1 MKKSLFF
8 GIGCGVAGFVGLRW
22 RRIRSGGDSRSSF
35 GGGGLS
41 KYASSSSMHKPTR
54 SSGGYT
60 FDPIPKHTMQQ
71 QQQQINMNNMMQ
83 QQNQQHFNNA
93 NQGSGGGLLMD
104 ISLATLLGMGTTL
117 LALQTDIFYPSTTA
131 ISITSNEEKTT
142 ISLLET
148 KPPPPQ
154 WISETIPLVP
164 GRSMIS
170 DTLCKPL
177 TTEFR
182 KFPKELW
189 QSGNKNRGIENGY
202 NNHMA
207 LYANSGWRGTKYYEG
222 NDNAS
227 LEMLG
232 EHGNSDS
239 SSFEEGSSVEQQGMY
254 EHLLLDSLQGFVIN
268 CERRARQEKKIRK
281 LRGLRE
287 NVPVAIPY
295 GGVDA
300 DEDLEL
306 DDVYL
311 INNGNE
317 EDDNDSFYD

>member
-1 MKKSLFF
+1 MKKSLLF
-8 GIGCGVAGFVGLRW
+8 GVGFGVVGFAGLRW
-22 RRIRSGGDSRSSF
+22 RRIRGVGGGTSF
-35 GGGGLS
+35 GGLS
-41 KYASSSSMHKPTR
+41 KYASSSSMQKPTR

-60 FDPIPKHTMQQ
+60 FDPIPKPNAMQQ
-71 QQQQINMNNMMQ
+71 QQMNMMMQ

-104 ISLATLLGMGTTL
+104 MSLATLLGMGTTL
-117 LALQTDIFYPSTTA
+117 LALQTDIFYPSTNF
-131 ISITSNEEKTT
+131 ISVTSDEEKTT
-142 ISLLET
+142 ISILET

-177 TTEFR
+177 TNEFR

-189 QSGNKNRGIENGY
+189 QSGKKNRGIENGY

-207 LYANSGWRGTKYYEG
+207 LYANSGWKGTKYHEG

-239 SSFEEGSSVEQQGMY
+239 TSFEEGGNVQQQGMY
-254 EHLLLDSLQGFVIN
+254 EHLLLDSLQGFIIN
-268 CERRARQEKKIRK
+268 CERRARQENKIRK

-287 NVPVAIPY
+287 HVPVAIPY

>member
-1 MKKSLFF
+1 MKKSLLF
-8 GIGCGVAGFVGLRW
+8 GVGCGIVGFVGLRW
-22 RRIRSGGDSRSSF
+22 RRIRGAGGGSSF
-35 GGGGLS
+35 GGVGLS
-41 KYASSSSMHKPTR
+41 KYASSSSMQKPTR

-60 FDPIPKHTMQQ
+60 FDPIPKPNPMQQ
-71 QQQQINMNNMMQ
+71 QQQQQQMNLNMM
-83 QQNQQHFNNA
+83 QQNQQHFNNS

-131 ISITSNEEKTT
+131 ISISSDEEKTT

-170 DTLCKPL
+170 DTLCTPL
-177 TTEFR
+177 TREFR

-207 LYANSGWRGTKYYEG
+207 LYANSGWKGTKYSEG

-227 LEMLG
+227 LEILG
-232 EHGNSDS
+232 EHGDS
-239 SSFEEGSSVEQQGMY
+239 NIEGGSIEQQQQGMY
-254 EHLLLDSLQGFVIN
+254 EHLLLDSLQGFIIN
-268 CERRARQEKKIRK
+268 CERRARQENKIRK

-287 NVPVAIPY
+287 HVPVAIPY

-306 DDVYL
+306 DDVYFEKSH
-311 INNGNE
+311 E
-317 EDDNDSFYD
+317 EDDNDCFGL

>member
-1 MKKSLFF
+1 MKKSLLF
-8 GIGCGVAGFVGLRW
+8 GVGCGVAGFVGLRW
-22 RRIRSGGDSRSSF
+22 RRVRGVGGGNTS

-41 KYASSSSMHKPTR
+41 KYASSSSMQKPKR

-60 FDPIPKHTMQQ
+60 FDPIPKPNAIQQ
-71 QQQQINMNNMMQ
+71 QQQQMSMNMMQ

-131 ISITSNEEKTT
+131 ISISSDEEKTT
-142 ISLLET
+142 ISILET

-177 TTEFR
+177 TNEFR

-207 LYANSGWRGTKYYEG
+207 LYANSGWKGTKYTEG

-232 EHGNSDS
+232 EHGDS
-239 SSFEEGSSVEQQGMY
+239 SSFEEGGNVQQQGMY
-254 EHLLLDSLQGFVIN
+254 EHLLLDSLQGFIIN
-268 CERRARQEKKIRK
+268 CERRARQENKIRK

-287 NVPVAIPY
+287 HIPVAIPY

-306 DDVYL
+306 DDIYL
-311 INNGNE
+311 INGHE
-317 EDDNDSFYD
+317 EDDNDGFGL